1 MYNDPGLNQFMNNSN
16 EDRERERRIQKE
28 QEKKLKQNEKKGHA
42 KKNEDEDEMVF
53 FILEEMFPGYARD
66 YHEKQYLL

>member
-1 MYNDPGLNQFMNNSN
+1 
-16 EDRERERRIQKE
+16 
-28 QEKKLKQNEKKGHA
+28 LKQRESTA

-66 YHEKQYLL
+66 YHE